1 MTGAPAETAEPK
13 HELLA
18 LARSLKARIRL
29 DAELGRPLNYLTG
42 GGHVS
47 GATLIKKRGEVG
59 VLFCN
64 DMEREEATRTGL
76 KVIPLGTYPWQDM
89 LKEAG
94 NDPALMSAMRL
105 QRMLADCGI
114 TEGNIGI
121 YGQTDIS
128 STLATLAHLQN
139 LAPGIKIQGE
149 ARDGSLFLYA
159 METKD
164 ENEVERIRKM
174 GRITTQVVRR
184 VAEYLTSREVDQEE
198 VLLKEDGTPV
208 TVADVKSRIDLW
220 LAELGAE
227 NPEGCIFA
235 IGRDAGIPHSVGT
248 PSDKIRLGRTIVF
261 DIYPCEAGGGYF
273 YDFTRTWSLGYAKPE
288 AQALYDEVHTVFH
301 KVMENLDLNAPYK
314 EYQRMVCEEFEKN
327 GHKTPLNTP
336 APVEGYVHSLG
347 HGLGLNVHER
357 PWSGLTSTDDNL
369 LKAGVVMTIEPG
381 LYYPEREMGVRIEDS
396 VWVRPDG
403 KMETLAEYPYDFVL
417 EMKNWEN

>member
-1 MTGAPAETAEPK
+1 MK
-13 HELLA
+13 
-18 LARSLKARIRL
+18 SDIDRL
-29 DAELGRPLNYLTG
+29 MQTKKLDGILVIGNATHNPPMYYLTG

-47 GATLIKKRGEVG
+47 SAVLIKKRDEEA

-64 DMEREEATRTGL
+64 DMEREEAARSGL
-76 KVIPLGTYPWQDM
+76 RVIPFGTYPWQEM

-94 NDPALMSAMRL
+94 GDPAIMSAMRL
-105 QRMLADCGI
+105 KRMFADCGI
-114 TEGNIGI
+114 TEGRIGI

-128 STLATLAHLQN
+128 STLAMLAHLAR
-139 LAPGIKIQGE
+139 LAPEINIVGE
-149 ARDGSLFLYA
+149 SRDGSLFMYA

-164 ENEVERIRKM
+164 ETEVDRIRKM
-174 GRITTQVVRR
+174 GRVTTEVVGR
-184 VAEYLTSREVDQEE
+184 VADYLTSREVGENE
-198 VLLKEDGTPV
+198 VLLKEDGTPL

-235 IGRDAGIPHSVGT
+235 IGRDAGIPHSAGT
-248 PSDKIRLGRTIVF
+248 PGDLLRLGQTIVF

-273 YDFTRTWSLGYAKPE
+273 YDFTRTWSLGYATPE
-288 AQALYDEVHTVFH
+288 AQRLYDEVRAVFS

-314 EYQRMVCEEFEKN
+314 DYQRMVCEEYEKK

-357 PWSGLTSTDDNL
+357 PWSGLTATDDNL
-369 LKAGVVMTIEPG
+369 LKPGVVMTIEPG
-381 LYYPEREMGVRIEDS
+381 LYYPEKGMGVRIEDS

-403 KMETLAEYPYDFVL
+403 RMEILADYPYDFVL
-417 EMKNWEN
+417 KMKKWKQ